1 MNRLEIL
8 TQFYEEEPNVP
19 FNLYALATEYLKTNP
34 EKTKELFDELLLN
47 SPDYLPTYYHSAA
60 LNFELG
66 NHELADTIYQKGIV
80 LALSQKNE
88 KAHKE
93 LQGAYRYFLDE
104 IEEG

>member
-8 TQFYEEEPNVP
+8 IQFYEEDPKDP
-19 FNLYALATEYLKTNP
+19 FNLYALATEYLKSNP

-47 SPDYLPTYYHSAA
+47 FSDYLPTYYHSAA

-66 NHELADTIYQKGIV
+66 NHELADSIYQRGIT
-80 LALSQKNE
+80 LAFSQKNE

-104 IEEG
+104 TEDE